1 MIPAM
6 SSQVHAASAPAF
18 DPGWGDFLPRIPA
31 QADGG
36 AFRFRQIGLVL
47 VPLLAVVLRVASA
60 PTSALAYLLICA
72 WALTGRR
79 QAIVSLFLCWQINMT
94 SHSFCGPPLLGAQ
107 FRFLVFFVCAFSVLL
122 YGPSRSST
130 TKATSVLKVT
140 LPVLFLVVAHSMI
153 FSLITDVSLLKSLT
167 FTIVFVTA
175 VCGWSWMTPADR
187 HIAIQTIFGGLLLG
201 ILFSFLMKLT
211 GRGLMGESGF
221 FAGVYYHSQV
231 MGGTAALV
239 AAILTIQC
247 LTIRPLR
254 WWRIGLLGMSLLELY
269 WSGARIALLSY
280 VGAVAIAFI
289 LQMVS
294 GVLYLRGENP
304 RLVVARLGAAA
315 VLFLVLCVVAGQQLG
330 SGAKQFLLK
339 YGEQEDVSLVEQGLS
354 SRQGLIDVMKSNI
367 DRYPLT
373 GIGFGIGSTPQL
385 RSNIVRDAILGLPL
399 MATVEKGV
407 LPIMI
412 LEELGIPLGFL
423 VYLWIGTLAL
433 CATRGGILPISVFA
447 AVMLT
452 NIAEAVFLSPGG
464 AGLLSIL
471 LVAWAATEP
480 AGGAWKKHLRARQ
493 VGLARRSPLGAPL
506 SPVFAPP
513 LAPALPPPP
522 ARLRFTGPAS
532 AGSPLLIGSVDGAR

>member
-1 MIPAM
+1 M
-6 SSQVHAASAPAF
+6 
-18 DPGWGDFLPRIPA
+18 
-31 QADGG
+31 
-36 AFRFRQIGLVL
+36 
-47 VPLLAVVLRVASA
+47 
-60 PTSALAYLLICA
+60 
-72 WALTGRR
+72 
-79 QAIVSLFLCWQINMT
+79 
-94 SHSFCGPPLLGAQ
+94 
-107 FRFLVFFVCAFSVLL
+107 
-122 YGPSRSST
+122 
-130 TKATSVLKVT
+130 T
-140 LPVLFLVVAHSMI
+140 LPVLLLVILHSMI
-153 FSLITDVSLLKSLT
+153 FSLIADVSLLKSLT

-247 LTIRPLR
+247 LTIRPLQ

-452 NIAEAVFLSPGG
+452 NIAEAAFLSPGG

-522 ARLRFTGPAS
+522 ARLRLTGPAS